1 MLVDETFLRQL
12 QRRRDLQYKQL
23 QTPACVRGSVPLSI
37 VSNQVPHA
45 NEANYS
51 QMPSSMTA
59 APDSPTC
66 CVAGATHRN
75 VPPPPP
81 STVDYASSAWAC
93 RAIFVPDPTNVND
106 MPTPSEV
113 RAAQECDQ
121 ALQRCI
127 THHHTSTPRFK
138 PDLVECEENTNVWAD
153 ASVTPARILVPT
165 TLQRFVFD
173 SLHCIAHPG
182 VNAGMTLIKRT
193 YWWKGIG
200 KDKWTKSCEACQKAK
215 VHKHTKAPF
224 E

>member
-23 QTPACVRGSVPLSI
+23 QTPECVRGSVPLSI

-81 STVDYASSAWAC
+81 ALST
-93 RAIFVPDPTNVND
+93 
-106 MPTPSEV
+106 
-113 RAAQECDQ
+113 
-121 ALQRCI
+121 
-127 THHHTSTPRFK
+127 TPRQ
-138 PDLVECEENTNVWAD
+138 PGHAAPSSCRIRQMLTRLVN
-153 ASVTPARILVPT
+153 I
-165 TLQRFVFD
+165 RFDPKKIATKLFL
-173 SLHCIAHPG
+173 SELNFIGCI
-182 VNAGMTLIKRT
+182 N
-193 YWWKGIG
+193 
-200 KDKWTKSCEACQKAK
+200 
-215 VHKHTKAPF
+215 
-224 E
+224 